1 VRFSVSTSKAFGNIK
16 HNVDRCLSQT
26 IDQTGVPSQFYH
38 FMSITDQDIPDGIDR
53 FLNIEFFVKIYG
65 LIFLMGK
72 IFF

>member
-16 HNVDRCLSQT
+16 DNVDWCFSQT

-38 FMSITDQDIPDGIDR
+38 FMSITDQDILDGIDR
-53 FLNIEFFVKIYG
+53 FLNIELFEKIYG
-65 LIFLMGK
+65 LIFGVGK